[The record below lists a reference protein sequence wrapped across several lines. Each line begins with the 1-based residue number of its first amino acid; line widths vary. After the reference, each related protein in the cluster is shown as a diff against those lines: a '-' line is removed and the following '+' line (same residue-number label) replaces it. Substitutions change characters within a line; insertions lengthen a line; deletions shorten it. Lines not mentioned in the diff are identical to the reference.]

1 MNTAGISQFDK
12 MTQKPVGSLVLS
24 LAAPTIMSMLVSA
37 LYNTVD
43 TFFVSQISTSAS
55 AAVGIVFSV
64 MAIIQAVGFT
74 LGMGSGSL
82 ISRMLGAKDSASASK
97 YGSTAFFTSL
107 FLGFLLAVTGTIFI
121 EPLVYLLGAT
131 DTIYPYAK
139 DYITYILLAAPLM
152 CGSYVMNNIL
162 RSEGKAAFSM
172 IGLTAGGF
180 INIALDPLFIF
191 TFGLGTK
198 GAALATLISQFISFT
213 ILLSFFLRKKSIVT
227 LTVRS
232 ISKGIK
238 DYYDIVKTGLP
249 SFIRQGLASAAAV
262 FLNVSAS
269 VFGDASVAAVS
280 IVARIIMFVA
290 AIMIGLGQGFV
301 PVSGYNYGAK
311 KYARVRAA
319 FFFTVFC
326 GTIFLSVSSLV
337 LFFGSSMIISFFRND
352 PEVISLGSSVLQYQS
367 FALPLHAFVIA
378 TNMLMQSTGQ
388 AWKATF
394 LSSTRQGLFFIPLI
408 IILPSVFGLKGLM
421 TAQLFADVAA
431 FLIAVPFLLSFLHT
445 MKTMDTENS

>member
-1 MNTAGISQFDK
+1 MEASGVSQFQK
-12 MTQKPVGSLVLS
+12 MTQKPVSSLVLS
-24 LAAPTIMSMLVSA
+24 LAVPTIISMLVSA
-37 LYNTVD
+37 LYNTAD
-43 TFFVSQISTSAS
+43 TFFVSKIGTSAS

-74 LGMGSGSL
+74 LGMGCGSL
-82 ISRMLGAKDSASASK
+82 ISRMLGAKDSTAASK

-107 FLGFLLAVTGTIFI
+107 LLGSLLAVLGIVFI

-131 DTIYPYAK
+131 ETIYPYAK
-139 DYITYILLAAPLM
+139 DYITFILLGAPLM

-198 GAALATLISQFISFT
+198 GAALATLVSQSISFS
-213 ILLSFFLRKKSIVT
+213 ILLSFFIRRKSIVV
-227 LTVRS
+227 LSVRS
-232 ISKGIK
+232 ISMIFS
-238 DYYDIVKTGLP
+238 DYYEIIKTGLP

-269 VFGDASVAAVS
+269 AFGDASVAAVS

-311 KYARVRAA
+311 NFRRVKGA
-319 FFFTVFC
+319 FFFTVLC
-326 GTIFLSVSSLV
+326 GTVFLCVSALI
-337 LFFGSSMIISFFRND
+337 LFIASPLIISGFRPD
-352 PEVISLGSSVLQYQS
+352 PDVVGLGSSVLRFQCL
-367 FALPLHAFVIA
+367 ALPLHAFVIA
-378 TNMLMQSTGQ
+378 SNMLMQSTGQ

-408 IILPSVFGLKGLM
+408 LILPAVMGIDGLKV
-421 TAQLFADVAA
+421 AQLFADIAA
-431 FLIAVPFLLSFLHT
+431 FIITLPFLVHFL
-445 MKTMDTENS
+445 KRMDAQD